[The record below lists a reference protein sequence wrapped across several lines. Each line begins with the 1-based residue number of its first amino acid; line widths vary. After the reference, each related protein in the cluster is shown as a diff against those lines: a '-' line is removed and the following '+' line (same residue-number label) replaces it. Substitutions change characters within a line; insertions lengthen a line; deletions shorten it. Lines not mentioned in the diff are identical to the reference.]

1 MSNALDE
8 FKGVA
13 DAGITPDDNPGLEAF
28 VEGAGEMPA
37 PQPLVELAKPAK
49 KGDNVLIQI
58 EMYLRSKY
66 RFRYNLVSN
75 KVEFGRIVD
84 KDFRDMRDYDYNSLL
99 RELKLSDLSC
109 SISSLRQILASDFVM
124 PYDPYQAFV
133 KNLPDWDGQDHIGE
147 LAATVRTT
155 NPDFWAICLRK
166 WLVAMVISW
175 IKPDIVNH
183 TALIL
188 CGPQGCGK
196 TTWLKA
202 LIPDV
207 LSNYIFTG
215 KVNVRDKDSQIKL
228 SECCLIIMDEL
239 ENMRRDTDALKE
251 LITKSCIYV
260 RRAYAF
266 VHENY
271 TRRAS
276 FAGSTNNYDLL
287 PDMTGNRRFLCFVAE
302 NIDNNHDVNMEQV
315 YAQAIALLVGGFQYW
330 FDKDE
335 MAVLERNNEAF
346 RAVCVEE
353 EQLTSFYEPCNE
365 GDAGVLFMKTTDI
378 LKSLLQLSG
387 LRSLSDQKLGRV
399 LMSLGYKRVKKDGR
413 YGYLLRLRKP
423 SVPDSLLSELESMVE
438 VQVPEEPEEIE
449 LAQLPVARIGRV
461 QRQQE

>member
-8 FKGVA
+8 FKGVV
-13 DAGITPDDNPGLEAF
+13 DAGITPDDNPGLEPF
-28 VEGAGEMPA
+28 VEGTDEMFA
-37 PQPLVELAKPAK
+37 SQSFVELAKSAK
-49 KGDNVLIQI
+49 KGNNVLVQI

-66 RFRYNLVSN
+66 CFRYNLVSN
-75 KVEFGRIVD
+75 KVEFRRIVD
-84 KDFRDMRDYDYNSLL
+84 RDFQDMRDYDYNSLL

-166 WLVAMVISW
+166 WLVAMVVSW
-175 IKPDIVNH
+175 IKPNIVNH

-228 SECCLIIMDEL
+228 SECCLIVMDEL
-239 ENMRRDTDALKE
+239 ENMHRDLDALKE
-251 LITKSCIYV
+251 LITKTNIYV
-260 RRAYAF
+260 RRAYGF

-276 FAGSTNNYDLL
+276 FAGSINNHDFLH
-287 PDMTGNRRFLCFVAE
+287 DMTGNRRFLCFE
-302 NIDNNHDVNMEQV
+302 TEYIDYQFDIDMGQV
-315 YAQAIALLVGGFQYW
+315 YAQAIALEQEGFQYW

-335 MAVLERNNEAF
+335 IAVLERNNEAF

-353 EQLTSFYEPCNE
+353 EQLISFYEPCNE
-365 GDAGVLFMKTTDI
+365 GDDGALFMKTTDI

-413 YGYLLRLRKP
+413 YGYLLRLQKP
-423 SVPDSLLSELESMVE
+423 SVPDPLLPELEPMVE
-438 VQVPEEPEEIE
+438 VLVPEKME
-449 LAQLPVARIGRV
+449 LVQFPVARIGRV
-461 QRQQE
+461 QRRMM

>member
-13 DAGITPDDNPGLEAF
+13 DAGITPDDNPGLETF

-37 PQPLVELAKPAK
+37 PQSSVEQAKPAK
-49 KGDNVLIQI
+49 TGDNMLAQI

-66 RFRYNLVSN
+66 QFRYNLVTS
-75 KVEFGRIVD
+75 KVEFRHVTGA
-84 KDFRDMRDYDYNSLL
+84 DFEDMTDFDYHSLL
-99 RELKLSDLSC
+99 RKLKYADLSC
-109 SISSLRQILASDFVM
+109 SISSLRQILSSDFVVS
-124 PYDPYQAFV
+124 YDPYLEFV
-133 KNLPDWDGQDHIGE
+133 NTLPAWDGQDHIGA
-147 LAATVRTT
+147 LVATVKTD
-155 NPDFWAICLRK
+155 NPDFWEVCLRK
-166 WLVAMVISW
+166 WLVAMVTAW
-175 IKPDIVNH
+175 INPAVVNH

-196 TTWLKA
+196 TPWLKRV
-202 LIPDV
+202 IPDA
-207 LSNYIFTG
+207 LNHYIYAG
-215 KVNVRDKDSQIKL
+215 KVNVRDKDSLIKL
-228 SECCLIIMDEL
+228 SECCLIVMDEL
-239 ENMRRDTDALKE
+239 ENMRRDLDALKE
-251 LITKSCIYV
+251 LITKTNIYV
-260 RRAYAF
+260 RRAYGF

-276 FAGSTNNYDLL
+276 FAGSINNHDFLH
-287 PDMTGNRRFLCFVAE
+287 DMTGNRRFLCFE
-302 NIDNNHDVNMEQV
+302 TKYIDYQFDIDMCQV
-315 YAQAIALLVGGFQYW
+315 YAQAIALERSGFQYW

-353 EQLTSFYEPCNE
+353 QQLTSFYEPCNE

-413 YGYLLRLRKP
+413 YGYLLRLQKP
-423 SVPDSLLSELESMVE
+423 SVSDSLLPELDQEVE
-438 VQVPEEPEEIE
+438 VRVPEGVE

-461 QRQQE
+461 QRRPV

>member
-8 FKGVA
+8 FKGVV

-37 PQPLVELAKPAK
+37 PQPLVELVKPAK

-147 LAATVRTT
+147 LA
-155 NPDFWAICLRK
+155 
-166 WLVAMVISW
+166 
-175 IKPDIVNH
+175 
-183 TALIL
+183 
-188 CGPQGCGK
+188 
-196 TTWLKA
+196 
-202 LIPDV
+202 
-207 LSNYIFTG
+207 
-215 KVNVRDKDSQIKL
+215 
-228 SECCLIIMDEL
+228 EL

-315 YAQAIALLVGGFQYW
+315 YAQAIALWVGGFQYW
-330 FDKDE
+330 FDKNE

-365 GDAGVLFMKTTDI
+365 GDDGVLFMKTTDI

-438 VQVPEEPEEIE
+438 VQVLEEPEEIE
-449 LAQLPVARIGRV
+449 LAQRPVTRIGRV
-461 QRQQE
+461 QRRQE

>member
-13 DAGITPDDNPGLEAF
+13 DAGITPDDNPGLEIF

-37 PQPLVELAKPAK
+37 PQPSVELAKSAK
-49 KGDNVLIQI
+49 KGDNVLVQI

-66 RFRYNLVSN
+66 QFRYNLVTS
-75 KVEFGRIVD
+75 KVEFRHVAGVD
-84 KDFRDMRDYDYNSLL
+84 FKDMTDFDYHSLL
-99 RELKLSDLSC
+99 RELKHSDLPC
-109 SISSLRQILASDFVM
+109 SISSLRQILASDFVVS
-124 PYDPYQAFV
+124 YDPYLEFV
-133 KNLPDWDGQDHIGE
+133 NTLPAWDGQDHIGA
-147 LAATVRTT
+147 LVATVKTD
-155 NPDFWAICLRK
+155 NPDFWEVCLRK
-166 WLVAMVISW
+166 WLVAMVTAW
-175 IKPDIVNH
+175 ITPEVVNH

-196 TTWLKA
+196 TSWLKRV
-202 LIPDV
+202 IPDA
-207 LSNYIFTG
+207 LNHYIYAG
-215 KVNVRDKDSQIKL
+215 KINVRDKDSLIKL
-228 SECCLIIMDEL
+228 SECCLIVMDEL
-239 ENMRRDTDALKE
+239 ENMHRDLDALKE
-251 LITKSCIYV
+251 LITKTNIYV
-260 RRAYAF
+260 RRAYGF

-276 FAGSTNNYDLL
+276 FAGSINNHDFLH
-287 PDMTGNRRFLCFVAE
+287 DMTGNRRFLCFE
-302 NIDNNHDVNMEQV
+302 TKYIDYQFDIDMSQV
-315 YAQAIALLVGGFQYW
+315 YAQAIALERSGFQYW

-365 GDAGVLFMKTTDI
+365 DDDGVLFMKTTDI

-399 LMSLGYKRVKKDGR
+399 LMSLDYKRVKKDGR

-423 SVPDSLLSELESMVE
+423 SVPDSLLSELEPVVE
-438 VQVPEEPEEIE
+438 VQVPEEIE

-461 QRQQE
+461 QRRQV